1 VVQVEVLEAVELL
14 ELLEELGIIFLQT
27 LPILIPVMAS

>member
-1 VVQVEVLEAVELL
+1 VELL